1 MKHLLTLSLF
11 TLLSSSL
18 LAQVTFT
25 SSGVFVVPAGVDTIG
40 IELVGAG
47 GNGGTNGAGG
57 GGGGGYARGSFVVSP
72 GTSYSIVVGTGGSG
86 LATIVGGLGILAGAG
101 DNGTSVSNPNIGGGG
116 AGGAGLGGQV
126 ARTGGAGGGG
136 YYTYFGGGGGGAA
149 GATSNGGVG
158 GNTIVWNGNN
168 CLTPGGS
175 AGVAGGAPSGAGG
188 KGAGFTDPNC
198 TVTDPE
204 GNGVAYGGG
213 GGGGNGIGSPGGI
226 GGGGICII
234 SWNSA
239 SAIGN
244 AQGQP
249 APVLIS
255 NPIVDR
261 IGLRNATGTERYE
274 LLDAVGKVLWAG
286 SRIQEQDFTFLQAGT
301 YFLRV
306 VDNGAQG
313 TIKVLK

>member
-1 MKHLLTLSLF
+1 MLVVLDLVVEWPGESRRWRLLHLF
-11 TLLSSSL
+11 
-18 LAQVTFT
+18 
-25 SSGVFVVPAGVDTIG
+25 P
-40 IELVGAG
+40 
-47 GNGGTNGAGG
+47 
-57 GGGGGYARGSFVVSP
+57 
-72 GTSYSIVVGTGGSG
+72 
-86 LATIVGGLGILAGAG
+86 
-101 DNGTSVSNPNIGGGG
+101 
-116 AGGAGLGGQV
+116 V
-126 ARTGGAGGGG
+126 AEW
-136 YYTYFGGGGGGAA
+136 GGAA
-149 GATSNGGVG
+149 GKSNGALVS
-158 GNTIVWNGNN
+158 THRWNGNN
-168 CLTPGGS
+168 CRHPEEVRAWPEVLLPG
-175 AGVAGGAPSGAGG
+175 PGG

-213 GGGGNGIGSPGGI
+213 GGGGNGIGSPGGV

-244 AQGQP
+244 APGQP

>member
-1 MKHLLTLSLF
+1 MKHILTLSFFALW
-11 TLLSSSL
+11 SSSL
-18 LAQVTFT
+18 LAQAIFT
-25 SSGVFVVPAGVDTIG
+25 SSGVFVVPAGVDTIA

-57 GGGGGYARGSFVVSP
+57 GGGGGYARGTFVVSP

-101 DNGTSVSNPNIGGGG
+101 GNGTSVSNPNIGGGG
-116 AGGAGLGGQV
+116 AGGVGLGGQV
-126 ARTGGAGGGG
+126 SRTGGAGGGG

-175 AGVAGGAPSGAGG
+175 AGVAGGAPAGDGG

-204 GNGVAYGGG
+204 GNGAAYGGG
-213 GGGGNGIGSPGGI
+213 GGGGNGIGSPGGA

-234 SWNSA
+234 SWNSV
-239 SAIGN
+239 SSIGDEPV
-244 AQGQP
+244 QQQP
-249 APVLIS
+249 TLLC
-255 NPIVDR
+255 NPIVDC
-261 IGLRNATGTERYE
+261 IGLRNATGNERYE
-274 LLDAVGKVLWAG
+274 LLDAVGKVIWAG
-286 SRIQEQDFTFLQAGT
+286 INIEQQDFAFLQGGT
-301 YFLRV
+301 YFLNVFEAGSHR
-306 VDNGAQG
+306 
-313 TIKVLK
+313 TMKVLK